1 MQINALSEERE
12 PAPLWRLSFRAGFLL
27 AGAYAV
33 LAMARW
39 LYWVL
44 FPENWAA
51 GPPPHWWHAHE
62 MVFGFVMAV
71 VAGFLL
77 TAVANWTGIQGTRG
91 GRLQLL
97 FGLWLLARCL
107 LWVAPAWHWLAWSAE
122 MLFMVLLL
130 VELTRRVWARRQWR
144 NLLFVPILL
153 ALAALDTASY
163 LSVDDPL
170 TSTRLHYGTLWMVAA
185 LVVIVGGRVI
195 PLFTNNRLALGIP
208 PSPQW
213 LDYLAIGSVV
223 LIGVIITLGPPN
235 DSGPWLRWLYLASSV
250 LHFYRLWRWQ
260 GWKTGGVPL
269 LWSMHLSYLCIPL
282 TLVGLA
288 WAGGDPVAEKNLVH
302 LLAIGAIGG
311 MVLTMMSRVS
321 LGHTGR
327 VLETPGYVAWAFA
340 AIILAGAVRALLPL
354 VAVELSPWAWRL
366 SAALWIIGFS
376 CFLYRYLP
384 ILISARADGKP
395 G

>member
-1 MQINALSEERE
+1 MQINMPSGEPE

-27 AGAYAV
+27 AGVFAV
-33 LAMARW
+33 LAMLRW
-39 LYWVL
+39 LHWIL
-44 FPENWAA
+44 FPGQWDAA
-51 GPPPHWWHAHE
+51 LPPHWWHAHE
-62 MVFGFVMAV
+62 MVFGFAMAV

-77 TAVANWTGIQGTRG
+77 TAVANWTGIPGTRG

-107 LWVAPAWHWLAWSAE
+107 LWLVPAWLWLAWAAE
-122 MLFMVLLL
+122 MLFMLLL
-130 VELTRRVWARRQWR
+130 VLELTRRVWARRQWR
-144 NLLFVPILL
+144 NLLFVPVLL

-163 LSVDDPL
+163 LSADDPL
-170 TSTRLHYGTLWMVAA
+170 RSTRLHYGTLWMVTV

-195 PLFTNNRLALGIP
+195 PLFTNNRLSLGIS
-208 PSPQW
+208 PSPGW
-213 LDYLAIGSVV
+213 LDVLAIGSVV
-223 LIGVIITLGPPN
+223 LVGVSATLEPAYR
-235 DSGPWLRWLYLASSV
+235 SGHWLQWLYLASSMIH
-250 LHFYRLWRWQ
+250 LYRLGRWR

-282 TLVGLA
+282 TLAGLA
-288 WAGGDPVAEKNLVH
+288 WAGDDPVAEKNLIH
-302 LLAIGAIGG
+302 LLAIGTIGG
-311 MVLTMMSRVS
+311 MILTMMSRVS

-327 VLETPGYVAWAFA
+327 ALDTPGYMAWAFA

-354 VAVELSPWAWRL
+354 AAVELSPWAWRL

-376 CFLYRYLP
+376 AFLYRYLP
-384 ILISARADGKP
+384 ILAGPRADGKP

>member
-1 MQINALSEERE
+1 MQINPLSGESE
-12 PAPLWRLSFRAGFLL
+12 PAPLWRLSFRAGFLF

-39 LYWVL
+39 LQWTL
-44 FPENWAA
+44 FPGHWHADL
-51 GPPPHWWHAHE
+51 PPHWWHAHE
-62 MVFGFVMAV
+62 MVFGFAMAV

-77 TAVANWTGIQGTRG
+77 TAVANWTGIPGTRG

-97 FGLWLLARCL
+97 FGLWLLARGV
-107 LWVAPAWHWLAWSAE
+107 LWLAPVWIWLAWAAE
-122 MLFMVLLL
+122 MLFMLLL
-130 VELTRRVWARRQWR
+130 LTELTRRVWTRRQWR

-163 LSVDDPL
+163 LSVDDPV
-170 TSTRLHYGTLWMVAA
+170 TSTRLHYGTLWMVTA

-195 PLFTNNRLALGIP
+195 PLFTSNRLSLGIP
-208 PSPQW
+208 PAPGW
-213 LDYLAIGSVV
+213 LDSLAIGSVV
-223 LIGVIITLGPPN
+223 LVGVIITLGPMHRS
-235 DSGPWLRWLYLASSV
+235 DPWLQWLYLAGS
-250 LHFYRLWRWQ
+250 LIHCYRLWRWQ

-282 TLVGLA
+282 ALAGLA
-288 WAGGDPVAEKNLVH
+288 WTTGDPVAEKNLLH
-302 LLAIGAIGG
+302 LLAVGAIGG
-311 MVLTMMSRVS
+311 MILTMMSRVC

-327 VLETPGYVAWAFA
+327 ALETPGYMAWAFA
-340 AIILAGAVRALLPL
+340 AIFVAGAMRALLPL
-354 VAVELSPWAWRL
+354 FAVELSPWAWRL
-366 SAALWIIGFS
+366 SAMLWIFAFG

-384 ILISARADGKP
+384 ILVSPRADGKP